1 MASLVVTHLQNLWH
15 MFNPKIESMN
25 KSEIINKINEI
36 KKEYGITHDELVEI
50 IYEARDARL
59 REIREE
65 YQNNCLMFYFEDGL
79 MVHQIKWHT
88 IPEMVENY
96 PTTLKKLV
104 KDFERENGKLGMLV
118 NSNIPKG
125 WADFQMS

>member
-1 MASLVVTHLQNLWH
+1 
-15 MFNPKIESMN
+15 MN
-25 KSEIINKINEI
+25 KSEIISKINEI

-65 YQNNCLMFYFEDGL
+65 YQNNCLIFHFKDGL
-79 MVHQIKWHT
+79 MVHQIKGHT

-96 PTTLKKLV
+96 PTTLRGLV
-104 KDFERENGKLGMLV
+104 KDFERENGELGMLV